1 MRAALP
7 PVALSLCLPR
17 LRRRRRSASEYQ
29 LSLTVSS
36 SSSLHTHAYLRGKF
50 AVVRRCV
57 DKSSGVCY
65 AAKYL
70 RKNRRTGSGRADIM
84 KEIDIMRLTKDQPR
98 IIQMREVF
106 ESDREMIIVLEL

>member
-1 MRAALP
+1 MGEAKRLNTRPLATPLVLRAH
-7 PVALSLCLPR
+7 
-17 LRRRRRSASEYQ
+17 
-29 LSLTVSS
+29 
-36 SSSLHTHAYLRGKF
+36 LHRGKF

-57 DKSSGVCY
+57 DRTTGRCY

-70 RKNRRTGSGRADIM
+70 RKNRRSGSGRADIM

-106 ESDREMIIVLEL
+106 ESQREMIIVLEL

>member
-1 MRAALP
+1 MFYAP
-7 PVALSLCLPR
+7 TS
-17 LRRRRRSASEYQ
+17 
-29 LSLTVSS
+29 
-36 SSSLHTHAYLRGKF
+36 HFHRGKF

-57 DKSSGVCY
+57 DKTTGGCY

-70 RKNRRTGSGRADIM
+70 RKNRRSGSGRADIM

-106 ESDREMIIVLEL
+106 ESQREMIIVLEL